1 MKICFLTRLD
11 PYDFRSW
18 SGTCHEMFIHL
29 AKHHDVQWIG
39 NKHLSFW
46 LRALIKVQTF
56 IEQMIGKKRGY
67 AHFNKWHCYLKAKYV
82 NRKLK
87 NADFDLIFSSNS
99 PDYIAYLNTAIPIV
113 YSRDTTYNL
122 FVDYYPSFF
131 GLKEAQIKEGNEIER
146 LAIQRSWKIIYS
158 SEWAAASAIN
168 FYGADKD
175 KVAIIHF
182 GANLIYEPKEESIQ
196 LKVVEEE
203 VCNLLFVG
211 VNWFRKGGDVA
222 YKTFKRLKSEGFKC
236 RLFLVGCDVT
246 LPEYDPDVEHIPFLN
261 KNNRQEFDK
270 LYEIYSQSHFLLLPT
285 IADCTPIV
293 FSEAAAFGIPVL
305 TNDTG
310 GNSSVV
316 CEGETGYLFPAGADE
331 NIYAETIKSVFTDK
345 ELYLTLRRNSR
356 NEFDRRLSWNVWI
369 NEVNKLIGAN
379 GASEIDERNKE
390 KFYYE
395 EGY

>member
-1 MKICFLTRLD
+1 
-11 PYDFRSW
+11 
-18 SGTCHEMFIHL
+18 
-29 AKHHDVQWIG
+29 
-39 NKHLSFW
+39 
-46 LRALIKVQTF
+46 
-56 IEQMIGKKRGY
+56 
-67 AHFNKWHCYLKAKYV
+67 
-82 NRKLK
+82 
-87 NADFDLIFSSNS
+87 
-99 PDYIAYLNTAIPIV
+99 
-113 YSRDTTYNL
+113 
-122 FVDYYPSFF
+122 
-131 GLKEAQIKEGNEIER
+131 
-146 LAIQRSWKIIYS
+146 
-158 SEWAAASAIN
+158 
-168 FYGADKD
+168 
-175 KVAIIHF
+175 
-182 GANLIYEPKEESIQ
+182 
-196 LKVVEEE
+196 VEEE

-222 YKTFKRLKSEGFKC
+222 YKTFKRLKSQGFKC

-316 CEGETGYLFPAGADE
+316 CEGVTGYLFPAGADE
-331 NIYAETIKSVFTDK
+331 NIYADTIKSVFTDK

-356 NEFDRRLSWNVWI
+356 IEYDRRLSWNVWI
-369 NEVNKLIGAN
+369 NKVNRLIGAN
-379 GASEIDERNKE
+379 GAPEIDESNKE
-390 KFYYE
+390 TYYYE